1 MGYEVLKFGTLFMSG
16 CALDIPK
23 NPVFG
28 GDVPSYEAGAILEI
42 GDTVKGKAITWVRSG
57 NMDLYIADR
66 NLLGRISWDDIER
79 QGFVWGKPLEID
91 GALYCCRLLRM
102 GSSEAGTVRS
112 EWNTAL
118 YYAGDTS
125 DDLWHWVG
133 LPSWG
138 QDTTVF
144 GGYRAIQ
151 GGESADAWSW
161 QDPGVNSGLVGFRPV
176 LERIREAKG
185 KEVVL
190 DGQTFFVQQAKK
202 AVNNGKDSHCFYPVL
217 LPIAYTSTK
226 RPGVD
231 HSVFAKVDVRSTF
244 RMYTL
249 LQNGVPVLQETKSA
263 LEYQP
268 GAELTITDKFF
279 GSEYLITWDIQNGC
293 AHARWGVLKGIPTNT
308 LKELGYTS
316 GS

>member
-1 MGYEVLKFGTLFMSG
+1 MGYEVLEFGTLSMNG

-23 NPVFG
+23 SPGFG
-28 GDVPSYEAGAILEI
+28 GDVPSYEAGAVLEI
-42 GDTVKGKAITWVRSG
+42 RDTVKGKAIKWVRSG
-57 NMDLYIADR
+57 NLNLYIADR
-66 NLLGRISWDDIER
+66 NLLSRISWDDIER

-102 GSSEAGTVRS
+102 GSSQAGAVRS

-118 YYAGDTS
+118 YYAGDAS
-125 DDLWHWVG
+125 DDLWHWAG

-138 QDTTVF
+138 QDTTAF
-144 GGYRAIQ
+144 GGCRAIQ

-161 QDPGVNSGLVGFRPV
+161 HDPNVNSEMVGFRPV

-185 KEVVL
+185 KEVLL

-202 AVNNGKDSHCFYPVL
+202 GSHCFYPVL

-226 RPGVD
+226 RPGID
-231 HSVFAKVDVRSTF
+231 YSVFAKVDIRSTF

-249 LQNGVPVLQETKSA
+249 LQNGVPVLQETKSVF
-263 LEYQP
+263 EYQP

-279 GSEYLITWDIQNGC
+279 GSEYLITWYIQNGC
-293 AHARWGVLKGIPTNT
+293 AHARWGVLNGIPPTT
-308 LKELGYTS
+308 MKELGYTS